1 MFKRFPVLATII
13 VAVLICLLIWGGWT
27 LAYNQGWVAQAPSW
41 DVLTGSAPSERSMLV
56 PTPTAEPTVLEQKA
70 APTAPPA
77 DDHAAPPAEPTKAP
91 EAVYT
96 LTGKTVSFTMKDA
109 DSKEN
114 KVTLETFTYKGGW
127 QRGSD
132 SWFIAKDG
140 NLEKETPE
148 SFGTPISGDDWAKKT
163 SNWLKR
169 AVSDPWTLTWFR
181 FQMHRES
188 FSDMEKVNQYAKN
201 LADLPTNEYD
211 EIANATLSHFFKR
224 VNNGRAE
231 VDPNWGLEVMLRE
244 PGEGKG
250 TLELFARTNSDG
262 NHTPDLL
269 VTFYAKGE
277 STSFISYKKAWSVA
291 AKAAGV
297 SSNKFKPRAYVNLTE
312 GGTWKWKVAGG
323 GSGGNPPTDA
333 PTSTPKPDKDR
344 PTKDPKQRP
353 TPPVGGGE
361 VNPKNSEDPHTTNH
375 TESTPAPKVTEAPKP
390 TATPTPVP
398 TAVVRPTENCETVVP
413 NPVREDKNTPPPSNG
428 EHNVPTEK
436 PGGVA
441 DDSFDPDS
449 I

>member
-56 PTPTAEPTVLEQKA
+56 PTPTAEPTVPEQKAAPTAPPADEPTTVPEQKA

-77 DDHAAPPAEPTKAP
+77 DDHVAPPAEPTKAP

-96 LTGKTVSFTMKDA
+96 LTGKTVSFTMKGA

-181 FQMHRES
+181 FQMHRE
-188 FSDMEKVNQYAKN
+188 
-201 LADLPTNEYD
+201 
-211 EIANATLSHFFKR
+211 R
-224 VNNGRAE
+224 
-231 VDPNWGLEVMLRE
+231 
-244 PGEGKG
+244 
-250 TLELFARTNSDG
+250 
-262 NHTPDLL
+262 
-269 VTFYAKGE
+269 
-277 STSFISYKKAWSVA
+277 
-291 AKAAGV
+291 
-297 SSNKFKPRAYVNLTE
+297 
-312 GGTWKWKVAGG
+312 
-323 GSGGNPPTDA
+323 
-333 PTSTPKPDKDR
+333 
-344 PTKDPKQRP
+344 
-353 TPPVGGGE
+353 
-361 VNPKNSEDPHTTNH
+361 
-375 TESTPAPKVTEAPKP
+375 
-390 TATPTPVP
+390 
-398 TAVVRPTENCETVVP
+398 
-413 NPVREDKNTPPPSNG
+413 
-428 EHNVPTEK
+428 
-436 PGGVA
+436 
-441 DDSFDPDS
+441 
-449 I
+449 